1 MSLLPEDELWTF
13 HSENSDVTYTV
24 TKNVARLSTLFS
36 VMMNNAVAENKIRLT
51 IVTKKM
57 DGYDIIINTDKMLG
71 YVYKYF
77 KIWENDYKDAQ
88 YIGETIV
95 QTNIPEHLLQE
106 RDIKY
111 IQDYLNSELPQTDMN
126 RTTLRKEKIKLL
138 GILLTQTQTFLGIE
152 SLAHKIYIY
161 IATMIWD
168 LSVADFAEL
177 LEDPKMQKL
186 HQNAIDQWIEDN
198 PRPISQRIKEK
209 NIKCLETKKNDEIII
224 RESDI
229 ISDDD
234 VPDAESNS
242 SEEIQDDD

>member
-1 MSLLPEDELWTF
+1 
-13 HSENSDVTYTV
+13 
-24 TKNVARLSTLFS
+24 
-36 VMMNNAVAENKIRLT
+36 
-51 IVTKKM
+51 
-57 DGYDIIINTDKMLG
+57 MLG